1 MGLSI
6 RDAICATSIKKY
18 DAFMADVADTSFLS
32 LEQKDGII
40 IVYEHDG
47 ADDSVIRSGKFEAS
61 ETAARY
67 FEQEAKI
74 AREMGL
80 GS

>member
-6 RDAICATSIKKY
+6 KDAISATSIKDY
-18 DAFMADVADTSFLS
+18 HAFMADVADTSFLS

-47 ADDSVIRSGKFEAS
+47 ANDSVIRSGKFKAS
-61 ETAARY
+61 DLAAVY
-67 FEQEAKI
+67 FEQEAKM
-74 AREMGL
+74 ANDMGL
-80 GS
+80 G